1 MPEPNNVEAAAVVI
15 KITTLR
21 RAAGDLI
28 RSPVPEDEAVD
39 VVGEVAAIIR
49 DLQAFTRSLK
59 SEMAPE
65 ATGRGYV
72 ATTSRSAKR
81 SYNTQGLL
89 AATVDAM
96 DMRRPSG
103 SPPVSLLDAMKALMD
118 ADAVRLNWRWTELQ
132 AAAVEY
138 DIPMTIVRHEIEDG
152 DPKALVGEVWTEA
165 TSVGAKHA
173 NGT

>member
-1 MPEPNNVEAAAVVI
+1 MPEPEPNIWTFA
-15 KITTLR
+15 LR
-21 RAAGDLI
+21 RAASDLTRQAI
-28 RSPVPEDEAVD
+28 PEDEAVD

-72 ATTSRSAKR
+72 ATTTRSAKR
-81 SYNTQGLL
+81 SFNTQGLL
-89 AATVDAM
+89 AATQEAMAEQIMEDESRHVTMVDA
-96 DMRRPSG
+96 
-103 SPPVSLLDAMKALMD
+103 LKALM
-118 ADAVRLNWRWTELQ
+118 AVDAVRLTWRWTELQ
-132 AAAVEY
+132 AAAIEH

-173 NGT
+173 NGS